1 MINTWIYMMIY
12 TYGLYVKT
20 YLQLDRK
27 VVYIFM
33 KMGRNRVFCYGA
45 TRWFISFITKFDRGL
60 IVTRE
65 DIRMVDMIQITIPF
79 QT

>member
-1 MINTWIYMMIY
+1 MMIY

-33 KMGRNRVFCYGA
+33 KMGRNRVLRYSVPLQRVGSYHSS
-45 TRWFISFITKFDRGL
+45 RSSI
-60 IVTRE
+60 E
-65 DIRMVDMIQITIPF
+65 D
-79 QT
+79 